1 MKKLISFVSALAIIM
16 SCTACGGKEVTDEDV
31 DKAINEAISDL
42 DKEYSSQDSVSSKE
56 EETEVPTEEE
66 TSEFE
71 FAIKS
76 TSLSKN
82 YDDTDVLVIEYDFTN
97 NSDKATSFTFA
108 CQDTVFQDGVEG
120 DSIKVICDDV
130 DAQQQ
135 LNDIQ
140 PGKTYTL
147 KVGYSV
153 PDINKPVDVVITDL
167 FGSET
172 FLEQTIELN

>member
-1 MKKLISFVSALAIIM
+1 MKKLISLVSTLAIIM

-31 DKAINEAISDL
+31 DKAINEAVSDL

-97 NSDKATSFTFA
+97 KF
-108 CQDTVFQDGVEG
+108 
-120 DSIKVICDDV
+120 
-130 DAQQQ
+130 
-135 LNDIQ
+135 
-140 PGKTYTL
+140 
-147 KVGYSV
+147 
-153 PDINKPVDVVITDL
+153 
-167 FGSET
+167 
-172 FLEQTIELN
+172 

>member
-1 MKKLISFVSALAIIM
+1 MKKLISLVSTLAIIM

-31 DKAINEAISDL
+31 DKAINEAVSDL
-42 DKEYSSQDSVSSKE
+42 DKEYSSQDSVSSK
-56 EETEVPTEEE
+56 EEE

-108 CQDTVFQDGVEG
+108 CQDTVFQDGVEC
-120 DSIKVICDDV
+120 DSIKVICNDV

>member
-1 MKKLISFVSALAIIM
+1 MKKIISLVSALTIIM
-16 SCTACGGKEVTDEDV
+16 SCAACGGKDDKDI
-31 DKAINEAISDL
+31 DKAINEAISGL
-42 DKEYSSQDSVSSKE
+42 DKEYSSQDSESSKE
-56 EETEVPTEEE
+56 EKTEATTEEKE
-66 TSEFE
+66 TTDFEFE
-71 FAIKS
+71 IKS
-76 TSLSKN
+76 TFLSKN
-82 YDDTDVLVIEYDFTN
+82 YDDTDVIVIEYDFTN

-108 CQDTVFQDGVEG
+108 CQDKVFQDGVEC
-120 DSIKVICDDV
+120 DSIKVICDDI